1 MRNVRAA
8 VAAITT
14 VFVVGAATSF
24 GSASAATSGVGT
36 TDVTT
41 TVVGIALG
49 TDGSLLGVRLLGDD
63 ARSTIDPA
71 VSAPEAFSR
80 LTGVDVSSE
89 VVEALNLSSGA
100 IESKQPGGEA
110 SVTKGSVNLS
120 EPATGVTIP
129 DAVLSGTL
137 GAASLTSAASAAS
150 STSTLDAALTDAS
163 VAGGLAGVEGVSS
176 GVDTAATSAASTGT
190 RSVTI
195 DQVVVLDLGSLLAG
209 LDILLSDLPLDVLTD
224 LLDELGVP
232 VGDLSTGAAVDT
244 AVGTLSDQLDD
255 LQAAVT
261 AATPALPTGETV
273 TTIVDTVNGIPGLG
287 EVIDAETEEAIAD
300 TVDVTA
306 QLNALIDQV
315 QGTLET
321 LIGDVLAVLDGVAL
335 LKVSGVEVGVTTK
348 AADTVENSTAE
359 VTAKLG
365 GLTVGGIEVD
375 GIDIASALADVNA
388 AVNTVNDT
396 IGGVLALVHADLADL
411 VDVKVFERAADHGV
425 TSSGGYV
432 EAVDGITAL
441 SATITPPEALADI
454 VATVTGAAGSVED
467 TLEGLGASTD
477 FLEGLG
483 VDMGL
488 LGAELDVTEAGALAD
503 GGTVTLASLTS
514 TSNFAPSLPT
524 TGTGTENDRN
534 LAATGSNAVPMT
546 GLAMLLIALGLGFR
560 EWVRMPVRRAT
571 R

>member
-24 GSASAATSGVGT
+24 GSASAATAGVGT

-41 TVVGIALG
+41 TVVGVALG
-49 TDGSLLGVRLLGDD
+49 ADGSVLGLRLLGDD
-63 ARSTIDPA
+63 ARATIDPA

-80 LTGVDVSSE
+80 LTAVEVSSE
-89 VVEALNLSSGA
+89 VVDALDLTSGA
-100 IESKQPGGEA
+100 IESKQPGGDA

-120 EPATGVTIP
+120 EPVSGVTIP
-129 DAVLSGTL
+129 EAVLDGTL

-150 STSTLDAALTDAS
+150 ATSTLDAALTDAT
-163 VAGGLAGVEGVSS
+163 VAGGLATLEGVSS
-176 GVDTAATSAASTGT
+176 AVDTAATSAASTGS
-190 RSVTI
+190 RSVAI

-209 LDILLSDLPLDVLTD
+209 LNISLADLPLDVLTD

-232 VGDLSTGAAVDT
+232 VGDFATGEAVDAAVT
-244 AVGTLSDQLDD
+244 ELNTQLDD

-261 AATPALPTGETV
+261 ATTPALPTDETV
-273 TTIVDTVNGIPGLG
+273 GTIVDTVNGIGLG
-287 EVIDAETEEAIAD
+287 EVIDTETEEAIAD
-300 TVDVTA
+300 LVDVTA

-315 QGTLET
+315 QGTLVT
-321 LIGDVLAVLDGVAL
+321 LIDEVLNVLDGVAL
-335 LKVSGVEVGVTTK
+335 LEVNGVEVGVTTK
-348 AADTVENSTAE
+348 AADTVENSVAE

-365 GLTVGGIEVD
+365 GLAVGGNEID
-375 GIDIASALADVNA
+375 GIDIVSALADINA

-425 TSSGGYV
+425 TAAGGYV

-454 VATVTGAAGSVED
+454 VATVTGAAGSVEETLD
-467 TLEGLGASTD
+467 GLGAAEVLEGLGA
-477 FLEGLG
+477 
-483 VDMGL
+483 DMGL
-488 LGAELDVTEAGALAD
+488 LGAEVDATEAGALAD
-503 GGTVTLASLTS
+503 GANVTLASLTS
-514 TSNFAPSLPT
+514 TSNFAPSSGPL

-534 LAATGSNAVPMT
+534 LAATGTNAVPMT
-546 GLAMLLIALGLGFR
+546 ALAMLLIALGLGFR